1 MPSTYSSLKI
11 QLMATGENNTTWGDV
26 TNTNLGTAI
35 EEAIVG
41 SADVT
46 FASGNVTLTLSDTN
60 TTQVAR
66 NMRLR
71 CTGTTG
77 GATRNLVVPSIEK
90 PYIVQNDCA
99 DSIVIKTAAGTGVTV
114 PAGKTSW
121 VYSNGTNVVDVVT
134 HLTSLTLGSPL
145 AVAQGGTGATTST
158 GTGSVVL
165 SNGPTLTL
173 TNATGL
179 PIVAGTTGTLSVAR
193 GGTGDVS
200 FTANRLLKGNGTAA
214 FSTSIVSDD
223 GATASVNGG
232 LLVTGA
238 QNFQGNT
245 ALSGYVASGSGVTT
259 GPVAFEHGIGR
270 TGDGTVYVDLHA
282 QAGADFNA
290 RIFRDA
296 GANGAM
302 QILNTGTGDFVVS
315 SEGAAPLVLRTSG
328 TERMR
333 VASGGDVG
341 IGTNSPASKLHVNG
355 TGDTRIT
362 MGNTLAAMQFGVD
375 SGGGCFITN
384 NVAQPI
390 SILTNNTERFR
401 ISATGGITSSNLADA
416 VGYKGLPL
424 NSQTASY
431 TLALSDMGKMISIT
445 TGGVVIPANASVAFP
460 NGSAIVIY
468 NDSASTQTVSI
479 TTDTLRQSGTTNT
492 GTRTL
497 AAYGVATVTKVAS
510 TTWVISGNIS

>member
-11 QLMATGENNTTWGDV
+11 QLMATGENTTTWGDV

-99 DSIVIKTAAGTGVTV
+99 DSIVVKTAAGTGVTV

-193 GGTGDVS
+193 GGTGVTTSTGTGDVVLS
-200 FTANRLLKGNGTAA
+200 TSPTLVTPNLGTPSAGTLTNCTGLPIIAGTTGTLSVARGGTGATSLTSGYLVKGNGTSAA
-214 FSTSIVSDD
+214 SASVIYDD
-223 GATASVNGG
+223 GTN
-232 LLVTGA
+232 
-238 QNFQGNT
+238 
-245 ALSGYVASGSGVTT
+245 
-259 GPVAFEHGIGR
+259 I
-270 TGDGTVYVDLHA
+270 
-282 QAGADFNA
+282 
-290 RIFRDA
+290 
-296 GANGAM
+296 
-302 QILNTGTGDFVVS
+302 
-315 SEGAAPLVLRTSG
+315 
-328 TERMR
+328 
-333 VASGGDVG
+333 G
-341 IGTNSPASKLHVNG
+341 IGTATPATKLTVSNA
-355 TGDTRIT
+355 TAIDTRLT
-362 MGNTLAAMQFGVD
+362 LGNSLSAVQIGVEAGGAAFFGAV
-375 SGGGCFITN
+375 N
-384 NVAQPI
+384 NY
-390 SILTNNTERFR
+390 SLYFLTNNTERFR